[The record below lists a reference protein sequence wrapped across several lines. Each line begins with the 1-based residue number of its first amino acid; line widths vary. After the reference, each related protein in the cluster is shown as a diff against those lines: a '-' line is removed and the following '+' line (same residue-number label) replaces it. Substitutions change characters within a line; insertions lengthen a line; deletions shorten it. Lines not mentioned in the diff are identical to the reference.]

1 MSEITAILPQKKDKE
16 RCSIYIDGQF
26 YCGMALETVI
36 LNRLKAGQSV
46 DLARLDELQFES
58 EKTTALDKAMKH
70 LSASMKTQKE
80 ITDFLKRKGYVESVV
95 DYVIEKLQ
103 SYGFVDDAEYARQ
116 YVQNAEKNKGKKLV
130 SLELQRKG
138 VAADQAEKAVGGMQG
153 ESEAAW
159 RVLSKYMRGKEISR
173 ETLYKALR
181 YLIGKGFDY
190 DTAKE
195 VLSRLGDTDEDIGI

>member
-46 DLARLDELQFES
+46 ELARLDELQFES
-58 EKTTALDKAMKH
+58 EKTTALDKALKH

-80 ITDFLKRKGYVESVV
+80 ITDFLKRKGYVESVI

-103 SYGFVDDAEYARQ
+103 SYGFVDDSEYARQ
-116 YVQNAEKNKGKKLV
+116 YVQSAEKNKGKKLV

-138 VAADQAEKAVGGMQG
+138 VAADEAERAVGNMQG

-159 RVLSKYMRGKEISR
+159 RVLSKYMRGKEITR

-195 VLSRLGDTDEDIGI
+195 AISRLGDTDEDIGI

>member
-1 MSEITAILPQKKDKE
+1 MSEITAILPQRKDKE

-36 LNRLKAGQSV
+36 LNRLKSGQSI

-70 LSASMKTQKE
+70 LSASMKTQRE
-80 ITDFLKRKGYVESVV
+80 ITDFLKRKGYVDSVI
-95 DYVIEKLQ
+95 DYVVERLQ

-116 YVQNAEKNKGKKLV
+116 YVQNAERNKGKKLV

-138 VAADQAEKAVGGMQG
+138 VAADQAEKAVGNMQG

-159 RVLSKYMRGKEISR
+159 RVLSKYMRGKEVTR

-195 VLSRLGDTDEDIGI
+195 VLSRLGDTDEDI